1 MIAMAL
7 DLPPRRPTQAHSSST
22 RFSDALVRPVYLV
35 EGEQFVVLQGLAIG
49 CQQQGERKPNAT

>member
-49 CQQQGERKPNAT
+49 C